1 MALTAES
8 RAAVEAALEKEPGAV
23 IEAVAEENGVTPAD
37 VIACLPTGQAVTVD
51 GSLFESVMQE
61 IAGWGEVTFI
71 VNTPDLIFEAKGE
84 VPKGSMGRGYYNLF
98 GKPIGGHLKADNC
111 ASVSF
116 VSRKL
121 FSSDTHSVQ
130 FYNKDGGCM
139 FKIYLGRDKKRNLIP
154 EQVAKF
160 AECRDRM
167 QTENTAA

>member
-1 MALTAES
+1 MGLTADS
-8 RAAVEAALEKEPGAV
+8 RAAVVAALEKEPGAV
-23 IEAVAEENGVTPAD
+23 IEAIAEDNAVTPAD
-37 VIACLPTGQAVTVD
+37 VITCLPDGQATTVD
-51 GSLFESVMQE
+51 GVLFEDIMGE
-61 IAGWGEVTFI
+61 IAAWGEVTFI

-84 VPKGSMGRGYYNLF
+84 VPKGAMGRGYYNLF

-111 ASVSF
+111 ASISF

-121 FSSDTHSVQ
+121 FTSDTHSVQ

-139 FKIYLGRDKKRNLIP
+139 FKIYLGRDKDRQLIP

-167 QTENTAA
+167 HADQPVA